1 MLPNIK
7 MFMIAVLQQGAATHQ
22 VPGFDIFLVRCLLHH
37 LTSMHVLLICAG
49 QMFVMVQGFH
59 TLYYSLDIYWIVV
72 KMTHLI

>member
-7 MFMIAVLQQGAATHQ
+7 MFMIAVLQQGAATPQ
-22 VPGFDIFLVRCLLHH
+22 VPGFDVFFGAVSAPPPLWMFCLY
-37 LTSMHVLLICAG
+37 VLEK
-49 QMFVMVQGFH
+49 MFVMVQGFH